1 MATAGA
7 PFPFT
12 FLNYVNSQ
20 IHPSFLKIHNS
31 GLAKISKRYLFMDLV
46 SNFDIE
52 VPEWWDETFTKY
64 TLFGNGHFT
73 VFDTDKFGVIPMNN
87 SLYGMN
93 VFYMPNKS
101 IVANPLIESRDLVI
115 GRDCVVVHLTD
126 DYMGVFD
133 LVEHYGDLMALT
145 LEGIAVN
152 ILNSRLAHIAEAEN
166 AAHGESLK
174 KLIDKILS
182 GEPAV
187 IERKRNAISSSN
199 SGGSPFN
206 LFLQNIGQNFVAP
219 EMIESLQN
227 IQSMFRSEIGISNLE
242 VRKKE
247 RMLADEVNKGDEYSK
262 TKAGAWIRNVRKGFA
277 AAEKM
282 FPELKGKLSI
292 DFAMKEGDE

>member
-1 MATAGA
+1 MATTGA

-12 FLNYVNSQ
+12 FVNYVNSQ

-93 VFYMPNKS
+93 VFYMPNRS

-152 ILNSRLAHIAEAEN
+152 LLNSRLAYVAEADN
-166 AAHGESLK
+166 KAHAEGLK
-174 KLIDKILS
+174 RIIDKILS
-182 GEPAV
+182 GEPAA
-187 IERKRNAISSSN
+187 IERKRETLGNGKSESA
-199 SGGSPFN
+199 FN

-219 EMIESLQN
+219 EMIEALQN

-247 RMLADEVNKGDEYSK
+247 RLLADEVNKGDEYAK
-262 TKAGAWIRNVRKGFA
+262 TKAGNWIKNVRKGFKQ
-277 AAEKM
+277 AEKM

-292 DFAMKEGDE
+292 NFQGEGGEDE